1 MTVPHPTQY
10 YTASHPRPVRT
21 HNASRAMP
29 PPPYYGG
36 HYPPLQS
43 SGRAYDSTIAGY
55 RPPPQHHYLYGANYP
70 TPYLNSSMAT
80 ATAANAAAIARAR
93 TGARKTATKPNDDL
107 LLQQTMR
114 IKQMERD
121 VENVSTAFLS
131 LSPLANHPNPSPRL
145 TTHPQARIEQ
155 LEIATLQAETNRA
168 AAVAAQA
175 TAARQQALA
184 EQVMEQTTAMRIQ
197 QREVKK
203 QLENDKRLFYSLAS
217 HQLEGVDVDRYD
229 PVHDVH
235 IPPARRVN
243 GLSVYADP
251 WRRTTRYPFDRD
263 MMARTAA
270 GYDPDMLLM
279 NSRSNDATRATWSWK
294 GRPIQMVRENNRYE
308 APAQGG
314 AVGSYTV
321 VSEVF
326 DEANSRGGG
335 AEEGVEGAA
344 PANDG
349 EEEEEK
355 AEGAAP
361 GPANDGEE
369 KEEKAEGAAP
379 GPAPANDGEEEKA
392 EGAAPGPA
400 PANEEEA
407 GGAGPADAPEDG
419 GEEAIVGKIFDIID
433 PNHTGSVSHGKFLR
447 SVQLN
452 TGNVQEILRQNDNL
466 KTLLNAKSIE
476 SKYQEMDIDHDN
488 HISVSEM
495 VQFAKTL

>member
-1 MTVPHPTQY
+1 
-10 YTASHPRPVRT
+10 
-21 HNASRAMP
+21 MP

-349 EEEEEK
+349 EEE
-355 AEGAAP
+355 
-361 GPANDGEE
+361 
-369 KEEKAEGAAP
+369 
-379 GPAPANDGEEEKA
+379 KA